1 MAKTERIPQRDIYD
15 LPDFPS
21 RRTAPYLIQQLARL
35 MATDYHT
42 RVAATGVA
50 PAQAYVLR
58 ELWRNEPLSQVE
70 ISERL
75 DIGKATVGQ
84 SLKRLERA
92 GFIERRRNP
101 EDGRVIMVHLTEKG
115 RGARAPLAAAA
126 VRQVQDI
133 AQVLGAEAA
142 RALETQLELL
152 VTEHRNRLKR

>member
-1 MAKTERIPQRDIYD
+1 MAKTERIPQCDIYD

-35 MATDYHT
+35 MAADYHA

-58 ELWRNEPLSQVE
+58 ELWRNAPLSQVE

-101 EDGRVIMVHLTEKG
+101 DDGRKG
-115 RGARAPLAAAA
+115 AGGKIY
-126 VRQVQDI
+126 DI
-133 AQVLGAEAA
+133 AYHFFRARRLAGELGWRRDAGYSKLADY
-142 RALETQLELL
+142 
-152 VTEHRNRLKR
+152 

>member
-1 MAKTERIPQRDIYD
+1 MAKTERIPQCDIYD

-35 MATDYHT
+35 MAADYHA

-58 ELWRNEPLSQVE
+58 ELWRNAPLSQVE

-101 EDGRVIMVHLTEKG
+101 DDGRVIMVHLTA
-115 RGARAPLAAAA
+115 RGSAARAPLAAAA
-126 VRQVQDI
+126 TQQVADI
-133 AQVLGAEAA
+133 SQLLGPESA
-142 RALETQLELL
+142 RSLETLLEIM
-152 VTEHRNRLKR
+152 VNEQRRRLKR

>member
-1 MAKTERIPQRDIYD
+1 MTKTERIPQCDIYD

-21 RRTAPYLIQQLARL
+21 RRTVPYLIQQLARL
-35 MATDYHT
+35 MAADYHA

-101 EDGRVIMVHLTEKG
+101 EDGRVIMVHLTAKG
-115 RGARAPLAAAA
+115 RAARSPLAAAA
-126 VRQVQDI
+126 TQQVQDI
-133 AQVLGAEAA
+133 GQVLGAESA
-142 RALETQLELL
+142 RSLETLLEVL
-152 VTEHRNRLKR
+152 VTGHRNRLKR